1 MWSPKST
8 LAMALVSAGCL
19 LSGCATSRWVVSL
32 PTPTSDKPTVSNG
45 IDVYIHSVVD
55 KRTFEVAP
63 RSPDIPSLDPSEPQS
78 DAIRSRA
85 IARKRNTF
93 GKALG
98 DILLQEGQTVES
110 LIHDALRQTLVA
122 NGYTV
127 VETDTN
133 LPQSS
138 HTVDVHISKFWSWMN
153 PGFWAITLS
162 TEIATD
168 ITVKD
173 GDSWGNQTISV
184 KASDTFQTAAE
195 DNWLSV
201 LKIALN
207 DYLSAARVKLK

>member
-19 LSGCATSRWVVSL
+19 LSGCATSRWIVSL

-85 IARKRNTF
+85 IARKRNTI

-110 LIHDALRQTLVA
+110 LIHDALRQALVA

-133 LPQSS
+133 LSQNS

-201 LKIALN
+201 LNIALN
-207 DYLSAARVKLK
+207 AYLSAARVKLK

>member
-45 IDVYIHSVVD
+45 IDVYIH
-55 KRTFEVAP
+55 
-63 RSPDIPSLDPSEPQS
+63 
-78 DAIRSRA
+78 

-98 DILLQEGQTVES
+98 DILLQKGQTVES
-110 LIHDALRQTLVA
+110 LIHNALRQALVA

-133 LPQSS
+133 LSQSS

-153 PGFWAITLS
+153 PGVWAITLS
-162 TEIATD
+162 MEIATD

-207 DYLSAARVKLK
+207 AYLSAARVKLK